1 MREGKMLLR
10 NLSLAKNNLTSDT
23 ITQLLKSILIFENL
37 HTLDLSSNDI
47 SVIALEPFEQ
57 FFSYK

>member
-1 MREGKMLLR
+1 MREGKMLLK
-10 NLSLAKNNLTSDT
+10 NLSLAKNNLTSDF
-23 ITQLLKSILIFENL
+23 ITQILKSILIFENL

-47 SVIALEPFEQ
+47 SDIALEPFEQ